1 LTDIL
6 IPHGMKHYELP
17 TEEGTLD
24 FTGRLIHAVDN
35 DRGDRPRWAELRLYK
50 ILSEDDGEIWLLYT
64 IGHTMVY
71 HREGS
76 ECNRGIAVA
85 AADFPDRAEDPE
97 GLEPCVRCSPPDW
110 HGAPDKVFDLE
121 VTWYTYTPCA
131 TAEKVIEAL
140 RKPPSCSHCQH
151 KPHETYACWCRC
163 EDYQEG
169 PRPLSA
175 PGKRLIEQVR
185 LLDSDIAK
193 ASARRVRL

>member
-1 LTDIL
+1 LTDIS
-6 IPHGMKHYELP
+6 IPPGMKHWELP

-50 ILSEDDGEIWLLYT
+50 ILSDEGSEMWLLYT

-71 HREGS
+71 HRENS
-76 ECNRGIAVA
+76 ECNRGIAVRA
-85 AADFPDRAEDPE
+85 AEFWSRAEDPE
-97 GLEPCVRCSPPDW
+97 GLEPCVRCAPPDW
-110 HGAPDKVFDLE
+110 RLDQEAVFDLE

-140 RKPPSCSHCQH
+140 RKPPSCARCGH

-163 EDYQEG
+163 EDYAEG
-169 PRPLSA
+169 LRPLSA

-185 LLDSDIAK
+185 LLDPEIAK